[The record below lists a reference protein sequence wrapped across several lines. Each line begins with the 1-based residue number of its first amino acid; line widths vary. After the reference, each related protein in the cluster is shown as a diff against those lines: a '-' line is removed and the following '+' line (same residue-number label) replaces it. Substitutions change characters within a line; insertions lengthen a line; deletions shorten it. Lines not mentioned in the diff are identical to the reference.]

1 LFVQI
6 PLLCGFRMITKA
18 DKMKFELMLIIV
30 GFESFYTHVWA
41 RPVLTAKHQPADVL
55 MPRVEYKSLNC
66 ISRCYPRSELR
77 KFVWL
82 SIAKHQPADVLMPR
96 VEYKSL
102 NYISTC
108 YPRSE
113 LRKVL

>member
-1 LFVQI
+1 
-6 PLLCGFRMITKA
+6 MITKA

-30 GFESFYTHVWA
+30 SFESFYTRAWA
-41 RPVLTAKHQPADVL
+41 RPVLT
-55 MPRVEYKSLNC
+55 
-66 ISRCYPRSELR
+66 
-77 KFVWL
+77 
-82 SIAKHQPADVLMPR
+82 AKHQPADVLMPR